1 MAKSFYQ
8 FIVNNFT
15 LSVFVSV
22 IVYKIFSILLDNLV
36 SPVIL
41 MLVDPGKSF
50 GDMEIEVY
58 GYTIKYGESI
68 RDIIVS
74 LVILLIIYHVHSGI
88 FLK

>member
-1 MAKSFYQ
+1 MANSFYQ

-22 IVYKIFSILLDNLV
+22 IVYKIFSIMLDNLV

-41 MLVDPGKSF
+41 MLVDPNKSF
-50 GDMEIEVY
+50 ADMDIEVY
-58 GYTIKYGESI
+58 GYTIKYGESF
-68 RDIIVS
+68 RDIVVS
-74 LVILLIIYHVHSGI
+74 LLILLIIYHVHSRV